1 MYNNTGCRFGYE
13 NYENNYDEELNV
25 GERAGAEYNCC
36 GGNERNQSPTD
47 RLCRTIRNSERISGR
62 IIGEACEDFHK
73 MSCRGNNSNTDLLCR
88 ANRAAEAASER
99 ILSEACRDFRCGR
112 SNESPTDILCRLNRE
127 AERASEG
134 ILRETCREYNC
145 NRRNDE
151 STTDILCR
159 LNRQAEIESRR
170 VLRETC
176 SQPYRDEREFG
187 LNDNNEF
194 DGEAWSSDNCQQEN
208 QRYGMNQEDR
218 MNQWNQ
224 WYRWCQWNQ
233 WYQQGC
239 R

>member
-1 MYNNTGCRFGYE
+1 MAINTGSIFGYDNDVE
-13 NYENNYDEELNV
+13 ESDDNEFVISERTGSACNSCGNN
-25 GERAGAEYNCC
+25 GIS
-36 GGNERNQSPTD
+36 QSPTD
-47 RLCRTIRNSERISGR
+47 RLCRTIRNSERSSGR
-62 IIGEACEDFHK
+62 IIGEACEEFHRI
-73 MSCRGNNSNTDLLCR
+73 SCRGNNSNTDLLCR
-88 ANRAAEAASER
+88 ANRAADAASER
-99 ILSEACRDFRCGR
+99 ILREACRDFRNGR
-112 SNESPTDILCRLNRE
+112 SNESPTDILCRLNKE

-187 LNDNNEF
+187 LNGNNEF
-194 DGEAWSSDNCQQEN
+194 EGELWGSDEWQEEN
-208 QRYGMNQEDR
+208 R

-224 WYRWCQWNQ
+224 WYQWYRWYQ

>member
-1 MYNNTGCRFGYE
+1 MAINTGSIFGYDNDGE
-13 NYENNYDEELNV
+13 EFNDNELNI
-25 GERAGAEYNCC
+25 GERAGAGYNCC
-36 GGNERNQSPTD
+36 GDNGRSQSPTD

-62 IIGEACEDFHK
+62 IIGEACEEFHRVN
-73 MSCRGNNSNTDLLCR
+73 CRGYESNTDLLCR

-99 ILSEACRDFRCGR
+99 ILREACRDFRCGR

-127 AERASEG
+127 AERASQC
-134 ILRETCREYNC
+134 ILRETCREFNC

-194 DGEAWSSDNCQQEN
+194 DGELWSSDNCQDEY
-208 QRYGMNQEDR
+208 QRYCMD
-218 MNQWNQ
+218 
-224 WYRWCQWNQ
+224 QWNQ
-233 WYQQGC
+233 WYQWCQWNEWYQQGC